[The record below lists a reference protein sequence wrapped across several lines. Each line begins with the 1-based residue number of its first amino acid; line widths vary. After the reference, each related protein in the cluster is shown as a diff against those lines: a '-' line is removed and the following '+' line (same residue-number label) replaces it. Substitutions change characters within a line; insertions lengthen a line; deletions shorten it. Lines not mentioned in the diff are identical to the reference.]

1 MFDRLSGESHHVLEE
16 ARAEAGR
23 LGHDFVGT
31 EHLLLGL
38 LDVGD
43 PVAGA
48 LLKKSGVAAEK
59 VRASVARAGAL
70 QQLQSDLPPLSLTA
84 RAKQVLA
91 MAGKEADDLAS
102 RSVLPAHLLL
112 GIIRQGTGVAALVL
126 KDLGIDLVVLRQ
138 DLVAA
143 VAALAAGGGDGGPG
157 RPAGGVGLPGR
168 EGTALTEEHDDGQR
182 DPLLVETQMAPPAC
196 PRCERLLPD
205 HLVVTEISP
214 HDPQPSQPPSSRLPR
229 RGARSEGPVVV
240 VVSCGACGYPLSV
253 SR

>member
-1 MFDRLSGESHHVLEE
+1 MFDRLSGESHHVLEA
-16 ARAEAGR
+16 ARAEAGQ

-31 EHLLLGL
+31 EHLLLGV

-43 PVAGA
+43 PIAGA
-48 LLKKSGVAAEK
+48 LLTRSGVAAEK

-70 QQLQSDLPPLSLTA
+70 QQPQSDLLPLSLTA

-91 MAGKEADDLAS
+91 LAGKEADDLAS

-126 KDLGIDLVVLRQ
+126 KDVGIDLVVLRE
-138 DLVAA
+138 DL
-143 VAALAAGGGDGGPG
+143 LAAMAAHADAGDDGGHE
-157 RPAGGVGLPGR
+157 RPDRGVELVSRDDAAG
-168 EGTALTEEHDDGQR
+168 TEERDDDHGDRLMVQPQLAR
-182 DPLLVETQMAPPAC
+182 PAC
-196 PRCERLLPD
+196 PRCERLLTE

-214 HDPQPSQPPSSRLPR
+214 HDPQPSAPPSSRLPR
-229 RGARSEGPVVV
+229 RGARSESTVVV